1 MWYIKKK
8 KKKRLD
14 VNDKFSIFYQS
25 RNLYSDLKF
34 FYGAWIFHLNI
45 ELETD
50 NSDE

>member
-14 VNDKFSIFYQS
+14 VNDKFPHYTNHVI
-25 RNLYSDLKF
+25 YSDLKF